1 MKKLIFT
8 VLVVLGFL
16 GYKAYEYKQS
26 KKVEVIVI
34 EKSAIDKAMPFIKKF
49 EGFSAVPYLCSD
61 KEVVIGYGTHISK
74 VKSKKVTEAEASAI
88 LKESLTY
95 FSEKIDNVYFKN
107 VPLSDDKKI
116 ALLSLLY
123 NLGETK
129 FHKSLLYTMLL
140 NEKLFTSKVISRE
153 WSLYN
158 RAKIGGKK
166 IVVKGLKERRLAEI
180 NLYFNKSYGQR

>member
-1 MKKLIFT
+1 MII
-8 VLVVLGFL
+8 LGFV

-26 KKVEVIVI
+26 KKSEVVIVKQSVV
-34 EKSAIDKAMPFIKKF
+34 EMAMPFVKKF
-49 EGFSAVPYLCSD
+49 EGFSAVPYTCSD

-74 VKSKKVTEAEASAI
+74 VKGKKITEAEASTM
-88 LKESLTY
+88 LKISLTH
-95 FSEKIDNVYFKN
+95 FSDRIDNVYFKN
-107 VPLSDDKKI
+107 IPLSDHRKI

-140 NEKLFTSKVISRE
+140 NEKSFTPKEISRE

-158 RAKIGGKK
+158 RARIGGKK